1 MYIEPSVHVCVSVIT
16 SYPESEYI
24 VYSDTALEV
33 YSYIPSMCIVE
44 QRFHLLFHGKYSYFN
59 QSIN

>member
-16 SYPESEYI
+16 SYPESEHI

-33 YSYIPSMCIVE
+33 YSYIPNVE
-44 QRFHLLFHGKYSYFN
+44 QRFHLLFPDRYSYFN